1 MTPVQPPPPPPA
13 QQLQQLPPYAVRPV
27 EFPFRSL
34 VQRAARLAL
43 GGEREIAL
51 AALTAARFA
60 RGAVPPLRLS
70 GSLRQA
76 RAAASRVWFS
86 TLALPARARL
96 AAQRVVDASAG
107 DDMQAL
113 AAGLEELIE
122 VAGPVLD
129 RAANAELR
137 TLTKLA
143 ASRADA

>member
-1 MTPVQPPPPPPA
+1 MP
-13 QQLQQLPPYAVRPV
+13 LQHLPPYAVRPI

-34 VQRAARLAL
+34 IQRAARLSL
-43 GGEREIAL
+43 GGEREVAL

-60 RGAVPPLRLS
+60 RASVGPFRLP

-107 DDMQAL
+107 DDPQAL
-113 AAGLEELIE
+113 ASGLEELIE
-122 VAGPVLD
+122 VASPVLD

-137 TLTKLA
+137 SLAKLA
-143 ASRADA
+143 QSRAGM

>member
-1 MTPVQPPPPPPA
+1 
-13 QQLQQLPPYAVRPV
+13 V

-34 VQRAARLAL
+34 VQRAARLSL

-60 RGAVPPLRLS
+60 RSCVGSFQLA

-96 AAQRVVDASAG
+96 AALRVVDASAG
-107 DDMQAL
+107 DDPQSLVAAL
-113 AAGLEELIE
+113 DELID

-129 RAANAELR
+129 RAANSELR
-137 TLTKLA
+137 TLAKLA
-143 ASRADA
+143 QSRAGT